1 MKKWICMLL
10 GICLLLS
17 GCGAS
22 STEETNEEQSETLKV
37 VATVFPAYD
46 FARAAAGDK
55 AEVSLLLPAGGGESL
70 LRADPRGI
78 FWRYRSVTC
87 FCTWAEN
94 RMPGWRPS
102 SLPLS
107 RRARLCG

>member
-17 GCGAS
+17 GCGAAS
-22 STEETNEEQSETLKV
+22 PEETNEEQPETLKV

-55 AEVSLLLPAGGGESL
+55 AEVSLLLPPGAESHSYEPTP
-70 LRADPRGI
+70 ADI
-78 FWRYRSVTC
+78 LAVQECDLFLSVSYTHL
-87 FCTWAEN
+87 T
-94 RMPGWRPS
+94 
-102 SLPLS
+102 LPTIGLV
-107 RRARLCG
+107 

>member
-46 FARAAAGDK
+46 FAHLTGNMK
-55 AEVSLLLPAGGGESL
+55 
-70 LRADPRGI
+70 PR
-78 FWRYRSVTC
+78 
-87 FCTWAEN
+87 
-94 RMPGWRPS
+94 
-102 SLPLS
+102 
-107 RRARLCG
+107 